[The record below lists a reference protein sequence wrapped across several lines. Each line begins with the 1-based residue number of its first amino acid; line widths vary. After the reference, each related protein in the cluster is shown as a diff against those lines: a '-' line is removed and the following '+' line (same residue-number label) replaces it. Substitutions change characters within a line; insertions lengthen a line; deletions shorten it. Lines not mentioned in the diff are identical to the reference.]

1 MNSPAIDHILRS
13 RKTLLNILAS
23 RGYNTTPYENFGYDE
38 IEAMLVGGDAALRMD
53 LERPAD
59 STDTGVTKCT
69 VRYVLTKLKQKIPG
83 YLSSELPNMAL
94 ELREGIKEETFE
106 NYLDPAT
113 TEAIV
118 MLVDDSHPMAD
129 IFTSAA
135 LNQWNKSKFRL
146 SFFLVD
152 HLVNNPAE
160 HVLVPKHE
168 RVPLAEHAELLKQTY
183 AKKTQFPLIVFHQDI
198 QARILGL
205 VPGDIVKITRPSPS
219 AGYYV
224 EYRVCAP

>member
-1 MNSPAIDHILRS
+1 M
-13 RKTLLNILAS
+13 
-23 RGYNTTPYENFGYDE
+23 NFGYEE
-38 IEAMLVGGDAALRMD
+38 IEAMLVGGEEALRMD
-53 LERPAD
+53 FERAAET
-59 STDTGVTKCT
+59 TDTGITKCT
-69 VRYVLTKLKQKIPG
+69 VRYSLTKLKQKIG
-83 YLSSELPNMAL
+83 GFITANLQVMSKDQRAVAEESENA
-94 ELREGIKEETFE
+94 I
-106 NYLDPAT
+106 DPAT

-118 MLVDDSHPMAD
+118 MLVDDAHPLAD
-129 IFTSAA
+129 VFTAA
-135 LNQWNKSKFRL
+135 SLNQWNNNKFRL

-152 HLVNNPAE
+152 QLVNNPAE

-168 RVPLAEHAELLKQTY
+168 RVPAAEHTELLKQMY
-183 AKKTQFPLIVFHQDI
+183 AKKAQFPLIVFHQDI

>member
-1 MNSPAIDHILRS
+1 MNVPAIDHILRS

-23 RGYNTTPYENFGYDE
+23 RGYNTTPYEKFGYDE
-38 IEAMLVGGDAALRMD
+38 IEAMLVGGEGALRMD

-59 STDTGVTKCT
+59 STDTGITKCT

-83 YLSSELPNMAL
+83 YIENELKDMSKDL
-94 ELREGIKEETFE
+94 LKTKEETSE
-106 NYLDPAT
+106 GTIDPAT
-113 TEAIV
+113 TEAVV

-129 IFTSAA
+129 IFTSAS
-135 LNQWNKSKFRL
+135 LNQFNKKKFRL

-168 RVPLAEHAELLKQTY
+168 RVPIAEHNELMKQMY
-183 AKKTQFPLIVFHQDI
+183 AKKAQFPLIVFHQDI

>member
-1 MNSPAIDHILRS
+1 MNVPAIDHILRS

-23 RGYNTTPYENFGYDE
+23 RGYNTTPYEKFGYDE
-38 IEAMLVGGDAALRMD
+38 IEAMLVGGENALRMD
-53 LERPAD
+53 LERPVD
-59 STDTGVTKCT
+59 STDTGITKCT

-83 YLSSELPNMAL
+83 YIAGELS
-94 ELREGIKEETFE
+94 IKHKDTPPEVT
-106 NYLDPAT
+106 DVIDAAT
-113 TEAIV
+113 TEAVV

-129 IFTSAA
+129 IFTSAS
-135 LNQWNKSKFRL
+135 LNQWNKAKFRL

-168 RVPLAEHAELLKQTY
+168 RVPIGEHPELLKQMY
-183 AKKTQFPLIVFHQDI
+183 AKKAQFPLIVFHQDI

>member
-1 MNSPAIDHILRS
+1 MNVPAIDHILRS

-23 RGYNTTPYENFGYDE
+23 RGYNTTPYEKFGYDE
-38 IEAMLVGGDAALRMD
+38 IEAMLVGGESALRMD
-53 LERPAD
+53 LERPLE
-59 STDTGVTKCT
+59 STDTGITKCS

-83 YLSSELPNMAL
+83 YIAGELPTIAPD
-94 ELREGIKEETFE
+94 LREGREQMFE
-106 NYLDPAT
+106 SHLDPMT
-113 TEAIV
+113 TEAVV

-129 IFTSAA
+129 IFTSAS
-135 LNQWNKSKFRL
+135 LNQWNKNKFRL

-168 RVPLAEHAELLKQTY
+168 RVPIGEHPELLKQMY
-183 AKKTQFPLIVFHQDI
+183 AKKAQFPLIVFHQDI

>member
-1 MNSPAIDHILRS
+1 MNVPAIDHILRS

-23 RGYNTTPYENFGYDE
+23 RGYNTTPYEKFGYDE
-38 IEAMLVGGDAALRMD
+38 IEAMLVGGEGALRMD

-59 STDTGVTKCT
+59 STDTGITKCT

-83 YLSSELPNMAL
+83 YIENELKVMSKDL
-94 ELREGIKEETFE
+94 LTTKEETSE
-106 NYLDPAT
+106 GTIDPAT
-113 TEAIV
+113 TEAVV

-129 IFTSAA
+129 IFTSAS
-135 LNQWNKSKFRL
+135 LNQFNKKKFRL

-168 RVPLAEHAELLKQTY
+168 RVPIAEHNELMKQMY
-183 AKKTQFPLIVFHQDI
+183 AKKAQFPLIVFHQDI

>member
-1 MNSPAIDHILRS
+1 MNVPAIDHILRS

-23 RGYNTTPYENFGYDE
+23 RGYNVTPYMNFGYEE
-38 IEAMLVGGDAALRMD
+38 IEAMLVGGEEALRMD
-53 LERPAD
+53 FERAAET
-59 STDTGVTKCT
+59 TDTGITKCT
-69 VRYVLTKLKQKIPG
+69 VRYSLTKLKQKIGG
-83 YLSSELPNMAL
+83 YLTANLYAVAK
-94 ELREGIKEETFE
+94 ELREGREEMFE
-106 NYLDPAT
+106 SAIDPTT

-118 MLVDDSHPMAD
+118 MLVDDAHPLAD
-129 IFTSAA
+129 VFTAA
-135 LNQWNKSKFRL
+135 SLNQWNNNKFRL

-152 HLVNNPAE
+152 QLVNNPAE

-168 RVPLAEHAELLKQTY
+168 RVPAAEHAELLKQMY
-183 AKKTQFPLIVFHQDI
+183 AKKAQFPLIVFHQDI

>member
-1 MNSPAIDHILRS
+1 MR
-13 RKTLLNILAS
+13 
-23 RGYNTTPYENFGYDE
+23 DE

-83 YLSSELPNMAL
+83 YIAGELPTIAPD
-94 ELREGIKEETFE
+94 LREGREQMFE
-106 NYLDPAT
+106 SHLDPIT
-113 TEAIV
+113 TEAVV

-129 IFTSAA
+129 IFTSAS
-135 LNQWNKSKFRL
+135 LNQWNKNKFRL

-168 RVPLAEHAELLKQTY
+168 RVPVGEHPELLKQMY

>member
-1 MNSPAIDHILRS
+1 MNVPAIDHILRS

-23 RGYNTTPYENFGYDE
+23 RGYNVTPYMNFGYEE
-38 IEAMLVGGDAALRMD
+38 IEAMLVGGEEALRMD
-53 LERPAD
+53 FERAEET
-59 STDTGVTKCT
+59 TDTGITKCT
-69 VRYVLTKLKQKIPG
+69 VRYSLTKLKQKIG
-83 YLSSELPNMAL
+83 GFITANFQVMSKDQQAVT
-94 ELREGIKEETFE
+94 EEE
-106 NYLDPAT
+106 NTIDPAT

-118 MLVDDSHPMAD
+118 MLVDDAHPLAD
-129 IFTSAA
+129 VFTAA
-135 LNQWNKSKFRL
+135 SLNQWNNNKFRL

-152 HLVNNPAE
+152 QLVNNPAE

-168 RVPLAEHAELLKQTY
+168 RVPAAEHAELLKQMY
-183 AKKTQFPLIVFHQDI
+183 AKKAQFPLIVFHQDI

>member
-1 MNSPAIDHILRS
+1 MNVPAIDHILRS

-23 RGYNTTPYENFGYDE
+23 RGYNTTPYEKFGYDE
-38 IEAMLVGGDAALRMD
+38 IEAMLVGGEGALRMD
-53 LERPAD
+53 LERPLE
-59 STDTGVTKCT
+59 STDTGITKCS

-83 YLSSELPNMAL
+83 YIAGELPTIAP
-94 ELREGIKEETFE
+94 ELREGREQMFQSH
-106 NYLDPAT
+106 LDPMT
-113 TEAIV
+113 TEAVV

-129 IFTSAA
+129 IFTSAS
-135 LNQWNKSKFRL
+135 LNQWNKNKFRL

-168 RVPLAEHAELLKQTY
+168 RVPIGDHPELLKQMY
-183 AKKTQFPLIVFHQDI
+183 AKKAQFPLIVFHQDI

>member
-1 MNSPAIDHILRS
+1 MNVPAIDHILRS

-23 RGYNTTPYENFGYDE
+23 RGYNTTPYEKFGYDE
-38 IEAMLVGGDAALRMD
+38 IEAMLVGGEGALRMD
-53 LERPAD
+53 LERPLE
-59 STDTGVTKCT
+59 STDTGITKCS

-83 YLSSELPNMAL
+83 YIAGELPTIAP
-94 ELREGIKEETFE
+94 ELREGREQMFQSH
-106 NYLDPAT
+106 LDPMT
-113 TEAIV
+113 TEAVV

-129 IFTSAA
+129 IFKSAS
-135 LNQWNKSKFRL
+135 LNQWNKNKFRL

-168 RVPLAEHAELLKQTY
+168 RVPIGEHPELLKQMY
-183 AKKTQFPLIVFHQDI
+183 AKKAQFPLIVFHQDI

>member
-1 MNSPAIDHILRS
+1 MNVPAIDHILRS

-23 RGYNTTPYENFGYDE
+23 RGYNTTPYEKFGYDE
-38 IEAMLVGGDAALRMD
+38 IEAMLVGGEGALRMD
-53 LERPAD
+53 LERPLE
-59 STDTGVTKCT
+59 STDTGITKCT

-83 YLSSELPNMAL
+83 YIAGELPTIAPD
-94 ELREGIKEETFE
+94 LREGREQM
-106 NYLDPAT
+106 YQSHLDPMT
-113 TEAIV
+113 TEAVV

-129 IFTSAA
+129 IFTSAS
-135 LNQWNKSKFRL
+135 LNQWNKNKFRL

-168 RVPLAEHAELLKQTY
+168 RVPVGEHPELLKQMY
-183 AKKTQFPLIVFHQDI
+183 AKKAQFPLIVFHQDI

>member
-1 MNSPAIDHILRS
+1 MNVPAIDHILRS

-23 RGYNTTPYENFGYDE
+23 RGYNTTPYEKFGYDE
-38 IEAMLVGGDAALRMD
+38 IEAMLVGGEGALRMD
-53 LERPAD
+53 LERPLE
-59 STDTGVTKCT
+59 STDTGITKCS

-83 YLSSELPNMAL
+83 YIAGELPTIAP
-94 ELREGIKEETFE
+94 ELREGREQMFQSH
-106 NYLDPAT
+106 LDPMT
-113 TEAIV
+113 TEAVV

-129 IFTSAA
+129 IFTSAS
-135 LNQWNKSKFRL
+135 LNQWNKNKFRL

-168 RVPLAEHAELLKQTY
+168 RVPVGEHPELLKQMY
-183 AKKTQFPLIVFHQDI
+183 AKKAQFPLIVFHQDI

>member
-1 MNSPAIDHILRS
+1 MNVPAIDHILRS

-23 RGYNTTPYENFGYDE
+23 RGYNTTPYEKFGYDE
-38 IEAMLVGGDAALRMD
+38 IEAMLVGGEGALRMD
-53 LERPAD
+53 LERPLE
-59 STDTGVTKCT
+59 STDTGITKCS

-83 YLSSELPNMAL
+83 YIAGELATIAP
-94 ELREGIKEETFE
+94 ELREGREEMFQTH
-106 NYLDPAT
+106 LDPMT
-113 TEAIV
+113 TEAVV

-129 IFTSAA
+129 IFTSAS
-135 LNQWNKSKFRL
+135 LNQWNKNKFRL

-168 RVPLAEHAELLKQTY
+168 RVPIGEHPELLKQMY
-183 AKKTQFPLIVFHQDI
+183 AKKAQFPLIVFHQDI

>member
-1 MNSPAIDHILRS
+1 MNVPAIDHILRS

-83 YLSSELPNMAL
+83 YIAGELPTIAPD
-94 ELREGIKEETFE
+94 LREGREQMFE
-106 NYLDPAT
+106 SHLDPIT
-113 TEAIV
+113 TEAVV

-129 IFTSAA
+129 IFTSAS
-135 LNQWNKSKFRL
+135 LNQWNKNKFRL

-168 RVPLAEHAELLKQTY
+168 RVPIGEHPELLKQMY

>member
-1 MNSPAIDHILRS
+1 
-13 RKTLLNILAS
+13 
-23 RGYNTTPYENFGYDE
+23 
-38 IEAMLVGGDAALRMD
+38 
-53 LERPAD
+53 
-59 STDTGVTKCT
+59 
-69 VRYVLTKLKQKIPG
+69 LTKLKQKIPG
-83 YLSSELPNMAL
+83 YIQNELKVISK
-94 ELREGIKEETFE
+94 ELLTKDESTEGMI
-106 NYLDPAT
+106 DPAT

-129 IFTSAA
+129 IFTSAS
-135 LNQWNKSKFRL
+135 LNQWNKNKFRL

-168 RVPLAEHAELLKQTY
+168 RVPVAEHAELLKQMY
-183 AKKTQFPLIVFHQDI
+183 AKKAQFPLIVFHQDI

-205 VPGDIVKITRPSPS
+205 VLGDIVKITRPSPS
-219 AGYYV
+219 GGYYV

>member
-1 MNSPAIDHILRS
+1 MNVPAIDHILRS

-23 RGYNTTPYENFGYDE
+23 RGYNTTPYEKFGYDE
-38 IEAMLVGGDAALRMD
+38 IEAMLVGGESALRMD
-53 LERPAD
+53 LERPLE
-59 STDTGVTKCT
+59 STDTGITKST

-83 YLSSELPNMAL
+83 YIAGELPTIAP
-94 ELREGIKEETFE
+94 ELREGREQMFTTH
-106 NYLDPAT
+106 LDPMT
-113 TEAIV
+113 TEAVV

-129 IFTSAA
+129 IFTSAS
-135 LNQWNKSKFRL
+135 LNQWNKNKFRL

-168 RVPLAEHAELLKQTY
+168 RVPIGEHPELLKQMY
-183 AKKTQFPLIVFHQDI
+183 AKKAQFPLIVFHQDI

>member
-1 MNSPAIDHILRS
+1 MNVPAIDHILRS

-23 RGYNTTPYENFGYDE
+23 RGYNTTPYEKFGYDE
-38 IEAMLVGGDAALRMD
+38 IEAMLVGGEGALRMD
-53 LERPAD
+53 LERPLE
-59 STDTGVTKCT
+59 STDTGITKCT

-83 YLSSELPNMAL
+83 YIAGELPTIAP
-94 ELREGIKEETFE
+94 ELREGREQMYESH
-106 NYLDPAT
+106 LDPMT
-113 TEAIV
+113 TEAVV

-129 IFTSAA
+129 IFTSAS
-135 LNQWNKSKFRL
+135 LNQWNKNKFRL

-168 RVPLAEHAELLKQTY
+168 RVPIGEHPELLKQMY
-183 AKKTQFPLIVFHQDI
+183 AKKAQFPLIVFHQDI

>member
-1 MNSPAIDHILRS
+1 MNVPAIDHILRS

-23 RGYNTTPYENFGYDE
+23 RGYNTTPYEKFGYDE
-38 IEAMLVGGDAALRMD
+38 IEAMLVGGEGALRMD
-53 LERPAD
+53 LERPLE
-59 STDTGVTKCT
+59 STDTGITKCT

-83 YLSSELPNMAL
+83 YIAGELPTIAPD
-94 ELREGIKEETFE
+94 LREGREQMFQSH
-106 NYLDPAT
+106 LDPMT
-113 TEAIV
+113 TEAVV

-129 IFTSAA
+129 IFTSAS
-135 LNQWNKSKFRL
+135 LNQWNKNKFRL

-168 RVPLAEHAELLKQTY
+168 RVPIGDHPELLKQMY
-183 AKKTQFPLIVFHQDI
+183 AKKAQFPLIVFHQDI

>member
-1 MNSPAIDHILRS
+1 MEQRAGKEES
-13 RKTLLNILAS
+13 
-23 RGYNTTPYENFGYDE
+23 YENA
-38 IEAMLVGGDAALRMD
+38 I
-53 LERPAD
+53 
-59 STDTGVTKCT
+59 
-69 VRYVLTKLKQKIPG
+69 
-83 YLSSELPNMAL
+83 
-94 ELREGIKEETFE
+94 
-106 NYLDPAT
+106 DPAT

-118 MLVDDSHPMAD
+118 MLVDDAHPLAD
-129 IFTSAA
+129 VFTSAS
-135 LNQWNKSKFRL
+135 LNQWNNSKFRL

-152 HLVNNPAE
+152 QLVNNPAE

-168 RVPLAEHAELLKQTY
+168 RVPAAEHAELLKQMY
-183 AKKTQFPLIVFHQDI
+183 AKKAQFPLIVFHQDI

>member
-1 MNSPAIDHILRS
+1 MNVPAIDHILRS

-23 RGYNTTPYENFGYDE
+23 RGYNTTPYEKFGYDE
-38 IEAMLVGGDAALRMD
+38 IEAMLVGGESALRMD
-53 LERPAD
+53 LERPLE
-59 STDTGVTKCT
+59 STDTGITKCT

-83 YLSSELPNMAL
+83 YIAGELPTIAPD
-94 ELREGIKEETFE
+94 LREGREQMFE
-106 NYLDPAT
+106 SHLDPIT
-113 TEAIV
+113 TEAVV

-129 IFTSAA
+129 IFTSAS
-135 LNQWNKSKFRL
+135 LNQWNKNKFRL

-168 RVPLAEHAELLKQTY
+168 RVPIAEHPELLKQMY
-183 AKKTQFPLIVFHQDI
+183 AKKAQFPLIVFHQDI

>member
-1 MNSPAIDHILRS
+1 MNVPAIDHILRS

-23 RGYNTTPYENFGYDE
+23 RGYNTTPYEKFGYDE
-38 IEAMLVGGDAALRMD
+38 IEAMLVGGEGALRMD
-53 LERPAD
+53 LERPLE
-59 STDTGVTKCT
+59 STDTGITKCS

-83 YLSSELPNMAL
+83 YIAGELPTIAP
-94 ELREGIKEETFE
+94 ELREGREQMYESH
-106 NYLDPAT
+106 LDPMT
-113 TEAIV
+113 TEAVV

-129 IFTSAA
+129 IFTSAS
-135 LNQWNKSKFRL
+135 LNQWNKNKFRL

-168 RVPLAEHAELLKQTY
+168 RVPIGEHPELLKQMY
-183 AKKTQFPLIVFHQDI
+183 AKKAQFPLIVFHQDI

>member
-1 MNSPAIDHILRS
+1 MNVPAIDHILRS

-23 RGYNTTPYENFGYDE
+23 RGYNTTPYEKFGYDE
-38 IEAMLVGGDAALRMD
+38 IEAMLVGGEGALRMD
-53 LERPAD
+53 LERPLE
-59 STDTGVTKCT
+59 STDTGITKCS

-83 YLSSELPNMAL
+83 YIAGELPTIAP
-94 ELREGIKEETFE
+94 ELREGREQM
-106 NYLDPAT
+106 YQSHLDPMT
-113 TEAIV
+113 TEAVV

-129 IFTSAA
+129 IFTSAS
-135 LNQWNKSKFRL
+135 LNQWNKNKFRL

-168 RVPLAEHAELLKQTY
+168 RVPIGEHPELLKQMY
-183 AKKTQFPLIVFHQDI
+183 AKKAQFPLIVFHQDI

>member
-1 MNSPAIDHILRS
+1 MNVPAIDHILRS

-23 RGYNTTPYENFGYDE
+23 RGYNTTPYEKFGYDE
-38 IEAMLVGGDAALRMD
+38 IEAMLVGGEGALRMD
-53 LERPAD
+53 LERPLE
-59 STDTGVTKCT
+59 STDTGITKCS

-83 YLSSELPNMAL
+83 YIAGELPTIAP
-94 ELREGIKEETFE
+94 ELREGREQMFQSH
-106 NYLDPAT
+106 LDPMT
-113 TEAIV
+113 TEAVV

-129 IFTSAA
+129 IFTSAS
-135 LNQWNKSKFRL
+135 LNQWNKNKFRL

-168 RVPLAEHAELLKQTY
+168 RVPIGEHPELLKQMY
-183 AKKTQFPLIVFHQDI
+183 AKKAQFPLIVFHQDI

>member
-1 MNSPAIDHILRS
+1 MNVPAIDHILRS

-23 RGYNTTPYENFGYDE
+23 RGYNVTPFMNFGYEE
-38 IEAMLVGGDAALRMD
+38 IEAMLVGGEDALRMD
-53 LERPAD
+53 LERSAE
-59 STDTGVTKCT
+59 STDTGITKCT
-69 VRYVLTKLKQKIPG
+69 VRYVLTKLKQKITG
-83 YLSSELPNMAL
+83 FISSQLLVASMDQ
-94 ELREGIKEETFE
+94 RVGKEDEYE
-106 NYLDPAT
+106 DAIDPAT
-113 TEAIV
+113 TEAII
-118 MLVDDSHPMAD
+118 MLVDDAHPLAD
-129 IFTSAA
+129 VFTAA
-135 LNQWNKSKFRL
+135 SLNQWNSQKFRL

-152 HLVNNPAE
+152 QLVNNPAE

-168 RVPLAEHAELLKQTY
+168 RLPTAEHAELLKQMY
-183 AKKTQFPLIVFHQDI
+183 AKKSQFPLIVFHQDI

>member
-1 MNSPAIDHILRS
+1 MNVPAIDHILRS

-83 YLSSELPNMAL
+83 YIAGELPTIAPD
-94 ELREGIKEETFE
+94 LREGREQMFE
-106 NYLDPAT
+106 SHLDPIT
-113 TEAIV
+113 TEAVV

-129 IFTSAA
+129 IFTSAS
-135 LNQWNKSKFRL
+135 LNQWNKNKFRL

-168 RVPLAEHAELLKQTY
+168 RVPVGEHPELLKQMY

>member
-1 MNSPAIDHILRS
+1 MNVPAIDHILRS

-23 RGYNTTPYENFGYDE
+23 RGYNTTPYEKFGYDE
-38 IEAMLVGGDAALRMD
+38 IEAMLVGGEGALRMD
-53 LERPAD
+53 LERPLE
-59 STDTGVTKCT
+59 STDTGITKCT

-83 YLSSELPNMAL
+83 YIAGELPTIAPD
-94 ELREGIKEETFE
+94 LREGREQMYESH
-106 NYLDPAT
+106 LDPMT
-113 TEAIV
+113 TEAVV

-129 IFTSAA
+129 IFTSAS
-135 LNQWNKSKFRL
+135 LNQWNKNKFRL

-168 RVPLAEHAELLKQTY
+168 RVPVGEHPELLKQMY
-183 AKKTQFPLIVFHQDI
+183 AKKAQFPLIVFHQDI

>member
-1 MNSPAIDHILRS
+1 MNVPAIDHILRS

-23 RGYNTTPYENFGYDE
+23 RGYNTTPYEKFGYDE
-38 IEAMLVGGDAALRMD
+38 IEAMLVGGEGALRMD
-53 LERPAD
+53 LERPLE
-59 STDTGVTKCT
+59 STDTGITKCT

-83 YLSSELPNMAL
+83 YIAGELPTIAP
-94 ELREGIKEETFE
+94 ELREGREQMFQSH
-106 NYLDPAT
+106 LDPMT
-113 TEAIV
+113 TEAVV

-129 IFTSAA
+129 IFTSAS
-135 LNQWNKSKFRL
+135 LNQWNKNKFRL

-168 RVPLAEHAELLKQTY
+168 RVPIGEHPELLKQMY
-183 AKKTQFPLIVFHQDI
+183 AKKAQFPLIVFHQDI